1 MKKILFTLFFLPL
14 FVLAQST
21 AGFTINGK
29 ISGVEDGAVKLT
41 STQDA
46 TQVLTTG
53 MVTNGSFTLKGSLP
67 EPGLYWL
74 NIGKEQPLYLYV
86 ENATIQVSGSKAD
99 LKNVRIEGSSS
110 HRDFDAFQATF
121 NPLIGNLNGVA
132 AQMQKT
138 EDPKAK
144 EALMKQ
150 YQELVGTINNE
161 VEAYIRSRKSSYVS
175 PFVLFVT
182 AQLTED
188 YQVLENRFNL
198 LDEKVKNSN
207 IGKSFRDFISYN
219 KVGTV
224 GSMALDFTQN
234 DTAGK
239 AVSFSSF
246 KGKYV
251 LVDFWASWCRPCRI
265 ENPNVVNAFN
275 KFKSKNFTVLGIS
288 LDQDKAAWI
297 KAIEKDKLDWTH
309 LSDLAAWNNSVAQM
323 YRVQSIPQ
331 NILVDPDGKIIA
343 KDLRGPDLEK
353 KLCELLGCK

>member
-1 MKKILFTLFFLPL
+1 MKKILITLFLLPTL
-14 FVLAQST
+14 VFAQNN
-21 AGFTINGK
+21 GFTINGNV
-29 ISGVEDGAVKLT
+29 SGVEDGTVKLT

-46 TQVLTTG
+46 SQVLVTG
-53 MVTNGSFTLKGSLP
+53 AVTKGAFTLKGSIP

-74 NIGKEQPLYLYV
+74 AIGSEQPVYLYV
-86 ENATIQVSGSKAD
+86 ENSTIHISGSKSD
-99 LKNVRIEGSSS
+99 IKNIKIEGSAS
-110 HRDFDAFQATF
+110 HKDFDAFQATF

-138 EDPKAK
+138 EKGKAK
-144 EALMKQ
+144 EELMKQ
-150 YQELVGTINNE
+150 YQELVSKINTE
-161 VEAYIRSRKSSYVS
+161 VDAYVKGRKSSYVS

-182 AQLTED
+182 AQLIDD

-198 LDEKVKNSN
+198 LTEEVRNSN
-207 IGKSFRDFISYN
+207 IGRSFRDFIAYN

-224 GSMALDFTQN
+224 GTMALEFTQN
-234 DTAGK
+234 DTAGN
-239 AVSFSSF
+239 AVTFSSF

-275 KFKSKNFTVLGIS
+275 KFKAKNFTVLGIS
-288 LDQDKAAWI
+288 LDQEKDAWV
-297 KAIEKDKLDWTH
+297 KAIAKDKLTWTH
-309 LSDLAAWNNSVAQM
+309 VSDLAAWNNSVAQM
-323 YRVQSIPQ
+323 YRIQSIPQ
-331 NILVDPDGKIIA
+331 NILVDPTGKIIA

>member
-14 FVLAQST
+14 VVFAQNN
-21 AGFTINGK
+21 GFTINGN
-29 ISGVEDGAVKLT
+29 ISGVADGTVKLT

-46 TQVLTTG
+46 SQVLANGT
-53 MVTNGSFTLKGSLP
+53 VTNGAFTLKGSLP

-74 NIGKEQPLYLYV
+74 NIGKEQPVYLYV
-86 ENATIQVSGSKAD
+86 ENNIIQVSGSKAD
-99 LKNVRIEGSSS
+99 IKNIKVEGSSS
-110 HRDFDAFQATF
+110 HQDFEAFQATF
-121 NPLIGNLNGVA
+121 NPLIGNLNGLA
-132 AQMQKT
+132 AQMQKAD
-138 EDPKAK
+138 EGKAK
-144 EALMKQ
+144 EEMMKQ
-150 YQELVGTINNE
+150 YQELVAKINSE
-161 VEAYIRSRKSSYVS
+161 VDAFVKARKSSYVS

-182 AQLTED
+182 AQLIDD
-188 YQVLENRFNL
+188 YQVLEDRYNL
-198 LDEKVKNSN
+198 LTENVRNSN
-207 IGKSFRDFISYN
+207 IGKSFRDFITYN

-224 GSMALDFTQN
+224 GTMALDFTQT
-234 DTAGK
+234 DTAGN

-288 LDQDKAAWI
+288 LDQDKDAWV
-297 KAIEKDKLDWTH
+297 KAIAKDKLAWTH

-323 YRVQSIPQ
+323 YRIQSIPQ
-331 NILVDPDGKIIA
+331 NILVDPTGRIIA

>member
-14 FVLAQST
+14 VVLAQNS
-21 AGFTINGK
+21 GFTINGNVA
-29 ISGVEDGAVKLT
+29 GMEDGTVKLT
-41 STQDA
+41 SSQDA
-46 TQVLTTG
+46 SQVLTTG
-53 MVTNGSFTLKGSLP
+53 TITKDAFTLKGSLP

-74 NIGKEQPLYLYV
+74 TIGNEQPVYLYV
-86 ENATIQVSGSKAD
+86 ENSTIQVSGSKSD
-99 LKNVRIEGSSS
+99 IKNIKIEGSSS
-110 HRDFDAFQATF
+110 HKDFDAFQATF

-138 EDPKAK
+138 EEGKSK
-144 EALMKQ
+144 EELMKQ
-150 YQELVGTINNE
+150 YQALIAKINSE
-161 VEAYIRSRKSSYVS
+161 VDVYLNARKSSYVS

-182 AQLTED
+182 AQLIDD

-198 LDEKVKNSN
+198 LSEEVRNSN
-207 IGKSFRDFISYN
+207 IGRSFRDFIAYN
-219 KVGTV
+219 KIGTV
-224 GSMALDFTQN
+224 GTMALEFTQN

-239 AVSFSSF
+239 AVAFSSF

-288 LDQDKAAWI
+288 LDQDKDAWV
-297 KAIEKDKLDWTH
+297 KAIAKDKLAWTH
-309 LSDLAAWNNSVAQM
+309 LSDLASWNNSVAQM
-323 YRVQSIPQ
+323 YRIQSIPQ
-331 NILVDPDGKIIA
+331 NILVDPTGKIIA